1 MFQEIAP
8 HQYHIEY
15 TPRAPRPGDLFTAA
29 DEGRLLVL
37 SHFGESTG
45 GNAAADAMQE
55 LKPERLLPTVGEA
68 VSSGIVPEEETLT
81 YLFSV
86 DDTAYYSRVWE
97 KVPAPPKTVYLPT
110 GNLRRVRP
118 HALSFPAMMGH
129 QLIRWYQRNRFCGA
143 CGEKTVQDEKERALR
158 CPSCGNLIYPS
169 FNVGVI
175 VGIKNG
181 DSLLVTR
188 YAGRPAGSG
197 YALVAG
203 YVESGET
210 PEDTVRREVMEE
222 VGLKVKNLRYYKSQP
237 WAFSSTLL
245 LGFYCELS
253 GGSRITLQEDEL
265 AFAAFKKRDELPED
279 VDKVSLTAEM
289 IDRFRRGEEI

>member
-1 MFQEIAP
+1 MIQEIGP

-15 TPRAPRPGDLFTAA
+15 TPREARDTDLFTAA
-29 DEGRLLVL
+29 EENTLLVVAQPSLKRLLL
-37 SHFGESTG
+37 
-45 GNAAADAMQE
+45 
-55 LKPERLLPTVGEA
+55 TVGELKKSGLLPDA
-68 VSSGIVPEEETLT
+68 SSLC

-86 DDTAYYSRVWE
+86 DDTAYYSLPWTE
-97 KVPAPPKTVYLPT
+97 VPAFSGTAYVRT
-110 GNLRRVRP
+110 AELRRVKP
-118 HALSFPAMMGH
+118 HALSFPAMMSH

-143 CGEKTVQDEKERALR
+143 CGKETVQDEKERALR

-175 VGIKNG
+175 VGVKNG

-222 VGLKVKNLRYYKSQP
+222 VGLRVRNLCYYKSQP
-237 WAFSSTLL
+237 WPFSSTLL
-245 LGFYCELS
+245 LGFYCELD
-253 GGSRITLQEDEL
+253 GENGITLQEEEL
-265 AFAAFKKRDELPED
+265 SFAAFKKREELPED

-289 IDRFRRGEEI
+289 IDRFRRGEEK